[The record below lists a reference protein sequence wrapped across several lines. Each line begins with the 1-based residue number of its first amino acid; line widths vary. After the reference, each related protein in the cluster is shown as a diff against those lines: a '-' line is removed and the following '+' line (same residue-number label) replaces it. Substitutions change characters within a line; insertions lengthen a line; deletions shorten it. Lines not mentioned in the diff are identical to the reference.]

1 MRCINLRLTYLLTY
15 LFIYFKKNPF
25 LRVILNNNFKVTFVI
40 FWLFLKKIYA
50 YWSYGL
56 SATYTILV
64 GCVKTA
70 EAIIVLHRII

>member
-40 FWLFLKKIYA
+40 FWLFLKKKLCLLELWSVSDIYVSC
-50 YWSYGL
+50 WM
-56 SATYTILV
+56 
-64 GCVKTA
+64 C
-70 EAIIVLHRII
+70 